1 MGAKTDFIKLADHCL
16 AYQRL
21 RAPVGKRILR
31 SLKNKGKA
39 GVGVVFL
46 TGYGSD
52 MNGNKANFLAQRCKK
67 AGYDYLRFDYRGHG
81 QSSGDFKD
89 CTIGE
94 WLEDALTVFDQLT
107 EGPQLLVG
115 SSMGG
120 WMALL
125 LALKRPER
133 IAGVVGIAA
142 APDFTKDLIWNDITE
157 EQKITLVRDGMI
169 YIGVAPD
176 SRGIPVTLK
185 LINEGNEKHLIL
197 NKPIPLDVPVH
208 LIQGQLDSEVPW
220 KHALKISERITS
232 NDVQIT
238 FIKDG
243 DHRLSRPEDLEL
255 IWDAVKKMAAA
266 GTGAAP

>member
-1 MGAKTDFIKLADHCL
+1 MGTKTEVLKIADHCI

-21 RAPVGKRILR
+21 RAPVGKRIMR

-39 GVGVVFL
+39 GIGVVFL

-52 MNGNKANFLAQRCKK
+52 MNGNKANFIAQCCKK
-67 AGYDYLRFDYRGHG
+67 AGYDFLRFDYRGHG
-81 QSSGDFKD
+81 QSSGNFAD

-94 WLEDALTVFDQLT
+94 WLEDALAAFDRLT
-107 EGPQLLVG
+107 EGQQLLVG

-133 IAGVVGIAA
+133 VAGIVGIAA

-169 YIGVAPD
+169 YIGASPD
-176 SRGIPVTLK
+176 SKGIPVTLK
-185 LINEGNEKHLIL
+185 LINEGNENHLIL
-197 NKPIPLDVPVH
+197 NKPIPLNVPVH
-208 LIQGQLDSEVPW
+208 LLQGQIDSEVPW
-220 KHALKISERITS
+220 KHALKIADRITG
-232 NDVQIT
+232 NDVRVT

-243 DHRLSRPEDLEL
+243 DHRLSRTEDLDL
-255 IWDAVKKMAAA
+255 IWGATKRMVERLGADAQ
-266 GTGAAP
+266 